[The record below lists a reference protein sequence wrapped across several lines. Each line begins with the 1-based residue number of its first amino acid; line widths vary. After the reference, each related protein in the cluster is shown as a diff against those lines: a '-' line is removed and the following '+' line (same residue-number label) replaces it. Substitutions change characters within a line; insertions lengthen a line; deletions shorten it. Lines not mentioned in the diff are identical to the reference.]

1 DRAGAIRAYE
11 EFAAKLRAQYGTE
24 PATETIALAQR
35 IRARRD
41 EAVLDSSPI
50 ASVAREP
57 ETNASTDI
65 VPPRPSRARR
75 RIGLPVAIA
84 AVFGAAWLTV
94 FLLGAARA
102 RLYGPHERVII
113 TDFRVSGMDTRITDV
128 IKFMAT
134 TGLSDS
140 PEIRIL
146 PRDEVNAA
154 LSRMRRS
161 TDTPIDVA
169 VARDLALREAV
180 RALV

>member
-1 DRAGAIRAYE
+1 
-11 EFAAKLRAQYGTE
+11 
-24 PATETIALAQR
+24 
-35 IRARRD
+35 
-41 EAVLDSSPI
+41 
-50 ASVAREP
+50 
-57 ETNASTDI
+57 
-65 VPPRPSRARR
+65 
-75 RIGLPVAIA
+75 
-84 AVFGAAWLTV
+84 
-94 FLLGAARA
+94 ARA

-169 VARDLALREAV
+169 VARDLAMREGVRAVIDGYATRVGNTYEIGLQLVSADSGAEVAAFHTAVRTVEEVPPAMDRLTRKLRERIGESLRSV
-180 RALV
+180 RATPPLIRA